1 MEQAATLDLKPNSR
15 FQSSLSHYAHNR
27 HIGREGNLLGGSPW
41 ALIVLDLIGGGA
53 LAAALI
59 YVAARRH
66 LR

>member
-1 MEQAATLDLKPNSR
+1 M
-15 FQSSLSHYAHNR
+15 
-27 HIGREGNLLGGSPW
+27 LGGSLW

-59 YVAARRH
+59 YVAARRR

>member
-1 MEQAATLDLKPNSR
+1 MLST
-15 FQSSLSHYAHNR
+15 SS
-27 HIGREGNLLGGSPW
+27 W
-41 ALIVLDLIGGGA
+41 ALVVLDLIGGGA